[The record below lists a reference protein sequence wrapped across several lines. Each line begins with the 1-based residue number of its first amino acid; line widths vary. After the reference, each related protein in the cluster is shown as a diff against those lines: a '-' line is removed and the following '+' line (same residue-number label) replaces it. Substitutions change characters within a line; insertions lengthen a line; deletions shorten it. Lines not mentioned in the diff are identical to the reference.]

1 MRKMENVSKYLKEED
16 YYIKLKI
23 LKKQLDVLNIQVR

>member
-1 MRKMENVSKYLKEED
+1 MENVSKYLKEED

>member
-1 MRKMENVSKYLKEED
+1 MENVSKYLKEED

-23 LKKQLDVLNIQVR
+23 LKKQLDILNIQVR